1 MGTCVGRYA
10 SRDANLRIRGCILP
24 GSSGGYAD
32 GLERSKW
39 PGKILP
45 APECGF
51 NTKILL
57 HINLS
62 QSVFQ
67 LIHVG
72 SLSATKWS
80 KSQKT
85 YNYGQGFGHQCGSKS
100 SGIWWSSTI
109 IKQDN
114 ESFSPLF
121 NLTSMF
127 THLNKYAHTLPLVV
141 VSSVCLSNVTTTFLR
156 QYVYIVVCILHIDT
170 AAK

>member
-1 MGTCVGRYA
+1 MTLSKALPAVLPFASQERMGTCVSRYA
-10 SRDANLRIRGCILP
+10 SRDANLRIRGSILP

-39 PGKILP
+39 PGNILP

-72 SLSATKWS
+72 SLSAIKRS

-85 YNYGQGFGHQCGSKS
+85 YIYDRDLVINVAVNFQVFGGARPSLSRIMNHFLHCL
-100 SGIWWSSTI
+100 IWRRCSLISINMRTRC
-109 IKQDN
+109 
-114 ESFSPLF
+114 PL
-121 NLTSMF
+121 S
-127 THLNKYAHTLPLVV
+127 
-141 VSSVCLSNVTTTFLR
+141 
-156 QYVYIVVCILHIDT
+156 
-170 AAK
+170 